1 MPSYKLIDFRNFR
14 GVDRTSNAR
23 VTNPGSFFLAEN
35 FWMPNPGELE
45 QIPGSTTFTYE
56 VELGEMSPDNTGDNA
71 PGSWFPNPDGFR
83 YAPTLAQYDNTVE
96 HTIGDLDPDRL
107 SGSVVFEVGRIA
119 QVAGAPKFDPD
130 NAKIGTTIY
139 KASF

>member
-23 VTNPGSFFLAEN
+23 VTNPGSFWLAEN

-56 VELGEMSPDNTGDNA
+56 VELGEESPSPDEPTWEDE
-71 PGSWFPNPDGFR
+71 PDGFEL
-83 YAPTLAQYDNTVE
+83 PTDYGSYSNAVE
-96 HTIGDLDPDRL
+96 STEGRLLPGRL
-107 SGSVVFEVGRIA
+107 SGSTTRETGRLA
-119 QVAGAPKFDPD
+119 QVLGAPKFDPD
-130 NAKIGTTIY
+130 DSKKGTTIY